1 MKNKYICTIRA
12 LARIRINNMKRT
24 HTIGFDATKANDNI
38 TGRGN
43 YSCFV
48 IEAMSKACSEN
59 TYFRMYTPKRQPN
72 PSYDALDRLPN
83 VESMEPDGSF
93 WRKFTGLW
101 RLWRLSHDAERGD
114 VELFHGL
121 DNRLPLGLGKR
132 DIRSVVTVH
141 DMHFV
146 SHPTSI
152 LPFKRLFNLIAMRS
166 TCRRA
171 DRIIAVSESTKR
183 DIIKYL
189 DIDSDKIDVIYP
201 GYNPI
206 YGAPIS
212 EERVAEV
219 KAKYDLPERY
229 ILNVGAQHER
239 RNISAIID
247 AMDKLDYEIHL
258 VAVGR
263 RTSYTNRIRRQA
275 RSAAIEKRLHLLHN
289 IDNEELAALYH
300 GATALVY
307 PSLHA
312 SFGTPIVEAMSV
324 GTPVIAAKGSS
335 HEEAGGS
342 HTIYITPNDSDEL
355 AEKIDLVINNE
366 ELRQNMI
373 KRGKQYVT
381 RFRAEVCAYN
391 ILNCYKRIGIDITD
405 DRYF

>member
-1 MKNKYICTIRA
+1 
-12 LARIRINNMKRT
+12 MKRT

-48 IEAMSKACSEN
+48 IEALSKACSEN

-72 PSYDALDRLPN
+72 QSYDALDRLPN
-83 VESMEPDGSF
+83 VESMEPDGSL
-93 WRKFTGLW
+93 WRKFSGLW
-101 RLWRLSHDAERGD
+101 RIWRLSHDAQRGD
-114 VELFHGL
+114 VELYHGL

-189 DIDSDKIDVIYP
+189 DIDGEKIDVIYP

-219 KAKYDLPERY
+219 RAKYELPEKY

-289 IDNEELAALYH
+289 VDNEELAAAVGDDIYAFPFSYRGGLSQDEGYLQKS
-300 GATALVY
+300 GETLFLFTGEKVD
-307 PSLHA
+307 
-312 SFGTPIVEAMSV
+312 FEMIGVEEEGV
-324 GTPVIAAKGSS
+324 LDDQDAAPA
-335 HEEAGGS
+335 EE
-342 HTIYITPNDSDEL
+342 D
-355 AEKIDLVINNE
+355 E
-366 ELRQNMI
+366 ELDFSMM
-373 KRGKQYVT
+373 
-381 RFRAEVCAYN
+381 
-391 ILNCYKRIGIDITD
+391 
-405 DRYF
+405 